1 MHFIGEQQG
10 MITFRTIRWKNLLS
24 TGNVFTEIRLDKAST
39 TLICGEN
46 GAGKTTL
53 LDALTFVLYGKPYRN
68 INLPQLVNTING
80 KDCLV
85 EIEFGVNGSDYKV
98 VRGQSPKV
106 FVMFKDGKEIEQ
118 TANAKDYQHILESQI
133 LKMNYKTF
141 CQVVILGSTNY
152 IPFMRLPAA
161 DRRNIVENLLDIDVF
176 SKMNDMLKGR
186 LTGAK
191 DSLRTVE
198 SDIATLKLRM
208 DAKREFIQKTE
219 EKSDSQLESYAASE
233 REENANLQALV
244 EKKAQIQE
252 EIASLLESVVD
263 VEKRRDSLSQMNA
276 LKKQMTTGV
285 KKAQDEKTFYEENAD
300 CPVCKSSLSEEF
312 RQDMIGKKASRESE
326 LQEALDR
333 MTRMIEESR
342 KELDEKND
350 ILSAIDGKK
359 QESHRTDSA
368 ITGAKKYIR
377 QLQELAD
384 KTRRDRESLQSE
396 RDALSAIERDGDA
409 AEDRRKELVGDMHT
423 MEIAAVLLKDS
434 GIKRKIIRKYIPA
447 LNKIINKYL
456 ISMDFFAQFTLNE
469 EFTEIIKS
477 RHRDEFSYEN
487 FSEGEKLRIDLSLL
501 LAWRDIARM
510 KNCANTN
517 LLILDEV
524 FDSSLDAVGTEEVMK
539 ILQSMGS
546 TNNVFVISHKADQLL
561 DKFQNILTFRKSNNF
576 SRIA

>member
-1 MHFIGEQQG
+1 

-24 TGNVFTEIRLDKAST
+24 TGNLFTEIRFDKAAT

-46 GAGKTTL
+46 GAGKTTM

-80 KDCLV
+80 KDCVV

-98 VRGQSPKV
+98 VRGMAPKV
-106 FVMFKDGKEIEQ
+106 FTIIKDGKEIEQ
-118 TANAKDYQHILESQI
+118 TANAKDYQAILETQI

-152 IPFMRLPAA
+152 VPFMRLPAA
-161 DRRNIVENLLDIDVF
+161 DRRNVVENLLDIDVF
-176 SKMNDMLKGR
+176 SKMNDILKGR
-186 LTGAK
+186 LVGAK
-191 DSLRTVE
+191 DSLRQVDSE
-198 SDIATLKLRM
+198 IGNCKLRA
-208 DAKREFIQKTE
+208 DAKRELIQKIE

-233 REENANLQALV
+233 REEQANLQALL
-244 EKKAQIQE
+244 EKKARLQE
-252 EIASLLESVVD
+252 EISSLMSGVAD
-263 VEKRRDSLSQMNA
+263 VEKTRDSLSQMNA
-276 LKKQMTTGV
+276 LRKQMTAGV
-285 KKAQDEKTFYEENAD
+285 KKAQDERAFYDENSD
-300 CPVCKSSLSEEF
+300 CPVCKASLSEDF
-312 RQDMIGKKASRESE
+312 RKEMSGKKSAREQE
-326 LQEALDR
+326 LQGALDR
-333 MTRMIEESR
+333 MNGMIAAA
-342 KELDEKND
+342 KTDLDAKTEVVQKVD
-350 ILSAIDGKK
+350 AKR

-368 ITGAKKYIR
+368 ITGAKRYIT

-384 KTRRDRESLQSE
+384 KTRRERESLQTE
-396 RDALSAIERDGDA
+396 RDALNALLKESDG
-409 AEDRRKELVGDMHT
+409 AEDRKRDLVGDIHT
-423 MEIAAVLLKDS
+423 MEIVSVLLKDS

-456 ISMDFFAQFTLNE
+456 ITMDFFAQFSLNE
-469 EFTEIIKS
+469 DFVEIIKS

-524 FDSSLDAVGTEEVMK
+524 FDSSLDAVGTEEVIK
-539 ILQSMGS
+539 ILQGMGS
-546 TNNVFVISHKADQLL
+546 SNNVFVISHKADQLL
-561 DKFQNILTFRKSNNF
+561 DKFQNVLTFKKSNNF
-576 SRIA
+576 SRLN